1 MDISLVA
8 AFFAGVASLLS
19 PCVLPL
25 LPTYFAFLGAN
36 SAAEREKGGT
46 LLQNALFFFCG
57 FTLVFV
63 LMGISASL
71 IGRLF
76 FDYQEILRKAGAVFM
91 VLMGL
96 QLSGILAIPLLQRE
110 NRPLLNY
117 AFRGPVGSFILGAAF
132 TAGWTPCIGPIL
144 AAILMY
150 AGTVET
156 TEQGAWLLFF
166 YALGFCLP
174 FFMLA
179 FLYKKFLFRFSFLY
193 AWLPL
198 LQRISGLII
207 VVAGIALYFDLLN
220 AVLAFLTRGW

>member
-1 MDISLVA
+1 MDISLIA

-36 SAAEREKGGT
+36 SEAEREKDDA
-46 LLQNALFFFCG
+46 LLQNTFFFFCG

-71 IGRLF
+71 LGRLF
-76 FDYQEILRKAGAVFM
+76 FAYQEILRKAGAVFM

-96 QLSGILAIPLLQRE
+96 HLTGMLKISFLQRE
-110 NRPLLNY
+110 NRPFLKR
-117 AFRGPVGSFILGAAF
+117 AFRGPFGSFVLGAAF

-144 AAILMY
+144 ATILMY

-156 TEQGAWLLFF
+156 VNQGAWLLFS
-166 YALGFCLP
+166 YAFGFCLP
-174 FFMLA
+174 FFLLA
-179 FLYKKFLFRFSFLY
+179 FLYKKFLFRFTLFY

-198 LQRISGLII
+198 LQRVSGVII
-207 VVAGIALYFDLLN
+207 ILAGVALYFDWFN
-220 AVLAFLTRGW
+220 NVLAFITRV